1 MYHIHI
7 DQDFV
12 NVPVDGML
20 KDDYILQRAKDYLKN
35 VSQSIPIPYG
45 TPDGFNNTFPE
56 SSVNE
61 QGTAHFCVVDRFG
74 NVASITTTIEGKWG
88 SMVAVDG
95 YGFFLNNELTDFS
108 APGIVNGHKVANA
121 PEGGK
126 KPRIS
131 AIDPFNEGD
140 NESLGGKRYVLFC
153 IISNIIQANN

>member
-1 MYHIHI
+1 MYKFI

-20 KDDYILQRAKDYLKN
+20 KTEYIEERATEYLTN
-35 VSQSIPIPYG
+35 MVQTIPVPYG
-45 TPDGFNNTFPE
+45 KPDGFNDSFPE

-61 QGTAHFCVVDRFG
+61 QGTAHFCIVDRFG

-108 APGIVNGHKVANA
+108 VPGIIDGEKVANA

-131 AIDPFNEGD
+131 AIDPFDEGD
-140 NESLGGKRYVLFC
+140 DESLGGKRY
-153 IISNIIQANN
+153 A